1 MPRNEKRPPLVRSL
15 RALARKLG
23 VEDVAG
29 DEVGRA
35 QVASL
40 AERLAR
46 VTGHSRDKKE
56 ARQDIDGDKTRQ
68 LPICNQP

>member
-35 QVASL
+35 ASRS
-40 AERLAR
+40 AKDDFD
-46 VTGHSRDKKE
+46 TGFEDAVDTQE
-56 ARQDIDGDKTRQ
+56 ANTESWQGHGLRQ
-68 LPICNQP
+68 